1 MEGKKPFF
9 VLLVLSAA
17 CALLSAGLHA
27 QLIEPTRGIEG
38 TSDGT
43 GILNA
48 LSEPPGLD
56 VQLDGRLIGKT
67 PIFSLRRHPGLH
79 LLRIKDSETEIRLVA
94 GKSLTI
100 TLFKDS
106 FIEIPTETVKPFSE
120 ITKEPLIPPTKSKT
134 DEGSGVRQ
142 RITKDPYYWPL
153 NPRGPIY

>member
-9 VLLVLSAA
+9 ILLVLSAA
-17 CALLSAGLHA
+17 CALFSAGLHA
-27 QLIEPTRGIEG
+27 QLIEPTRSIEG
-38 TSDGT
+38 TSDGA

-56 VQLDGRLIGKT
+56 VQLDGRLVGKT
-67 PIFSLRRHPGLH
+67 PIFSLRRRPGLH

-94 GKSLTI
+94 GKILTI
-100 TLFKDS
+100 TWFKDS

-142 RITKDPYYWPL
+142 NITKDPYYWPL